1 MDRKFISVILLGIGF
16 MFVFTAFQTMG
27 NIQKTI
33 LDSIAQ
39 EDENFSG
46 DGYTSMAI
54 IYAVFAVFNWLAP
67 SVISLGGPKVAMFYG
82 SVTYLFFILTFLWP
96 QTWLL
101 YLASGIIGTGAA
113 MIWTGQGNYLT
124 LNSTP
129 ATISRNSGLFW
140 ALLQMSMFIGN
151 VFVFFQFR
159 GLTQIDVKTR
169 TVVISVLGGIAAI
182 GIFILVALPRIR
194 NNVSTDSVN
203 VVEKQRGPLEALKS
217 AGSLFF
223 TKEMILLSVT
233 FFYTGIEL
241 SFFSGVYS
249 SAIGF
254 TNAFGESAK
263 QLVGLSGIL
272 IGAGEV
278 LAGALFGILGAKF
291 TRWGRDPIV
300 MGGFVFH
307 LVAFFIIFINLPNR
321 SPFSATD
328 EEAFISSS
336 ATLAI
341 LCSFL
346 LGFGDACFNTQIYS
360 MLGGVFAHDSAS
372 AFAIFKF
379 TQSVAAAICF
389 FYASALGLYAQLGIL
404 LCLSVAGTATFV
416 YVEWVENKKKKKKE
430 PSEEDSD
437 STIQTEKF

>member
-1 MDRKFISVILLGIGF
+1 MERKLRNVVFLGIG
-16 MFVFTAFQTMG
+16 MMLVFSAFQTIS
-27 NIQKTI
+27 NIEKTI
-33 LDSIAQ
+33 LDSIGQ
-39 EDENFSG
+39 EDENFKG

-67 SVISLGGPKVAMFYG
+67 SVISLGGPKIAMFYG
-82 SVTYLFFILTFLWP
+82 AVTYLFFILTFLWP
-96 QTWLL
+96 KTWLL

-140 ALLQMSMFIGN
+140 ALLQMSMFVGN
-151 VFVFFQFR
+151 LFVFFQFR
-159 GLTQIDVKTR
+159 GLTHIDVNTR
-169 TVVISVLGGIAAI
+169 TVVISVLGGIAAV
-182 GIFILVALPRIR
+182 GIVILVALPRTRIG
-194 NNVSTDSVN
+194 STDSVN
-203 VVEKQRGPLEALKS
+203 VIEQQRGPVEALKS
-217 AGSLFF
+217 AANLFL
-223 TKEMILLSVT
+223 TREMILLSVT

-263 QLVGLSGIL
+263 QLVGLSGIF

-278 LAGALFGILGAKF
+278 LGGALFGILGAKF

-300 MGGFVFH
+300 IGGFVFH
-307 LVAFFIIFINLPNR
+307 LAAFFVIFLNLPNK
-321 SPFSATD
+321 SPFAPTD
-328 EEAFISSS
+328 DEAFITSS
-336 ATLAI
+336 AILAI

-346 LGFGDACFNTQIYS
+346 LGFGDSCFNTQIYS

-389 FYASALGLYAQLGIL
+389 FYASALGLHAQLGIL
-404 LCLSVAGTATFV
+404 LFLSIIGTVTFV
-416 YVEWVENKKKKKKE
+416 YVEWAENKKKKKME
-430 PSEEDSD
+430 PNEDESD
-437 STIQTEKF
+437 SSVQTEKF